1 MNDCYAALR
10 KKKCKTRLSR
20 GEHRVSSIEYQ
31 QDMFTISV
39 ESHFKASH
47 QLMLLDG
54 SQEPAHEHGWLV
66 TVDVSQGKLNSVG
79 VVMDFLQLKAM
90 VNDVLAELDDVPLGN
105 VAYFRRNNPSAENVA
120 KYIYE
125 RLKPK
130 LSKRLK
136 LQAVTVVEEPGY
148 SAKFCQ

>member
-1 MNDCYAALR
+1 MNDCDAALR
-10 KKKCKTRLSR
+10 EKKCKTHPSH
-20 GEHRVSSIEYQ
+20 GEHRFSSIEYQ
-31 QDMFTISV
+31 QNMFTISV
-39 ESHFKASH
+39 ESRFKASH
-47 QLMLLDG
+47 QLILPDG

-66 TVDVSQGKLNSVG
+66 IVNVSRGKLNRVG
-79 VVMDFLQLKAM
+79 VVMDFLQLKAV
-90 VNDVLAELDDVPLGN
+90 VNDILAELDNVPLGN

-130 LSKRLK
+130 LSKKLK